1 MILRCLRRIMHLL
14 RPEYAHIL
22 KSILRQS
29 QKNTR
34 GLTPPIFVIR
44 RFHQAP
50 PPDPHLNNNSNNN
63 NKNLDN
69 DMNNDNNNL
78 ICTPNTNMYTN
89 IYS

>member
-1 MILRCLRRIMHLL
+1 MYTKLNTNIVFLHH
-14 RPEYAHIL
+14 HIDVL
-22 KSILRQS
+22 FI
-29 QKNTR
+29 KNTR
-34 GLTPPIFVIR
+34 GLTPIIFKKIR
-44 RFHQAP
+44 RFHLAP

-63 NKNLDN
+63 NKNADN